1 MFRSKNL
8 LAVSSDQGHQF
19 GLPAPLD
26 LVRLMT
32 DLLSVER
39 LIGVQ
44 VDTTGD
50 AFFQFSNEL
59 VLVAYVHSMGYE
71 TFQFSVGVKNYI
83 GMGGGE
89 LSVYEP

>member
-1 MFRSKNL
+1 
-8 LAVSSDQGHQF
+8 
-19 GLPAPLD
+19 
-26 LVRLMT
+26 MT

-44 VDTTGD
+44 VDTAGD
-50 AFFQFSNEL
+50 AYFQFSNEI

-71 TFQFSVGVKNYI
+71 TFQFSVGGKNYI